1 MSRLMQY
8 NNFNGVFE
16 IVGALDSAPI
26 HRLEHTLSQIERN
39 SKLKKA
45 LEEAKDLMDNHFK
58 K

>member
-1 MSRLMQY
+1 MQY